1 MKCVKAIKSTKTTEV
16 GTIARIGDTEAESR
30 VKGGNWKYVPKSEW
44 KALTKPKTVTEEKTT
59 TE

>member
-16 GTIARIGDTEAESR
+16 GTIVRINDADAESR

-44 KALTKPKTVTEEKTT
+44 KSLTKTTTEEKTT